1 MIRTYRYPLRPT
13 KEQDKILAHWL
24 ASCCD
29 LYNGALQERRDFYRK
44 LGKSITYNDQQLSLK
59 FIRAEDEDWEAIPV
73 VVGRSALRRLDKSYR
88 DFFRRVKKSGKPG
101 FPRFKPK
108 QRYYSFSFQKALK
121 TELGKV
127 FIPKLG
133 WVKFHEYRP
142 LQGTVKD
149 VLVKRELGKWFVCFQ
164 VDLGEAPKKMEV
176 KFIPAERQVGID
188 VGLKS
193 LAVLSTGEHIPN
205 PHFGS
210 KSAVTLARR
219 QRSLSHKRRGSNNRR
234 KAVTLVAKAHKHI
247 ANQRSIVV
255 VVVNPSQK
263 D

>member
-59 FIRAEDEDWEAIPV
+59 LIRAEDVDWKAIPA

-108 QRYYSFSFQKALK
+108 
-121 TELGKV
+121 
-127 FIPKLG
+127 
-133 WVKFHEYRP
+133 
-142 LQGTVKD
+142 
-149 VLVKRELGKWFVCFQ
+149 
-164 VDLGEAPKKMEV
+164 
-176 KFIPAERQVGID
+176 
-188 VGLKS
+188 
-193 LAVLSTGEHIPN
+193 
-205 PHFGS
+205 
-210 KSAVTLARR
+210 
-219 QRSLSHKRRGSNNRR
+219 
-234 KAVTLVAKAHKHI
+234 
-247 ANQRSIVV
+247 
-255 VVVNPSQK
+255 
-263 D
+263 